1 MEWVEHLT
9 YQTVALDT
17 APLIYFI
24 EEHPGYSPIIIPFFE
39 ALAMG
44 RLCAVTSTI
53 TLLEVL
59 VLPLKQNNL
68 KLAQQYRNILLNTE
82 GLSIENITPV
92 IAESAAELRSYHNTL
107 RTPDAIQLATAL
119 QCKARVFLTN
129 DIRLPPLPSLSVLT
143 LDSLK

>member
-1 MEWVEHLT
+1 MEWLEQLT

-24 EEHPGYSPIIIPFFE
+24 EEHPLYLPIVVPFFE
-39 ALAMG
+39 ALAGG
-44 RLCAVTSTI
+44 RLRAVTSII

-92 IAESAAELRSYHNTL
+92 IAESAAKLRSHHIL
-107 RTPDAIQLATAL
+107 RTPDALQLATAL
-119 QCKARVFLTN
+119 QCKASVFLTN
-129 DIRLPPLPSLSVLT
+129 DMRLPSLPSLPVLT
-143 LDSLK
+143 LDNLK